1 MAKKETSA
9 ELTEEFIKTLAMT
22 KFLDVEV
29 DAELKKSFIAYA
41 MAVNVSRAIP
51 DVRDGLKP
59 VHRRILY
66 SMHELGLY
74 SDKAFKKCARIVG
87 DCLGK
92 YHPHGDSSV
101 YDALLH
107 RTSQSTYLWLT
118 DTETSARLTA
128 TPPPQ

>member
-74 SDKAFKKCARIVG
+74 SDKAF
-87 DCLGK
+87 
-92 YHPHGDSSV
+92 
-101 YDALLH
+101 
-107 RTSQSTYLWLT
+107 
-118 DTETSARLTA
+118 
-128 TPPPQ
+128 